1 MSTREHKDACLKI
14 MPVISRGRHRADL
27 RISDDKGQAT
37 EALKI
42 LTPIT
47 DVIDKAKEWNDKTTQ
62 ICQPE

>member
-37 EALKI
+37 EALKF

-47 DVIDKAKEWNDKTTQ
+47 DVINRAKE
-62 ICQPE
+62 